1 MKTVYAALLTLIV
14 LGFVAQDAFAQQWGT
29 ITGRFVVKGQP
40 AALPALA
47 VPRRVAAIC
56 ADPLVDPRLRIGKND
71 GLKDVAVWLYVD
83 RGQATPEPHSMYDAL
98 KKMPVEIASEGCLY
112 KPQISIVQTGQAV
125 EFMNADPVLHNFNI
139 AGFANAAFNFL
150 LKPGEKRSR
159 VFTVEERYPMDVM
172 NGIFPWMTASVIVRE
187 SPYMAVSDEEGN
199 FTIENLPVGTHK
211 FQVWHKLPGT
221 IYRMEI
227 GGEVSK
233 DRKGIV
239 EVAVRPGENDLGE
252 IIIDADLLK

>member
-83 RGQATPEPHSMYDAL
+83 RGQATP
-98 KKMPVEIASEGCLY
+98 
-112 KPQISIVQTGQAV
+112 KPQISMVQTGQAV
-125 EFMNADPVLHNFNI
+125 GFVNADPVLHNFNI

-172 NGIFPWMTASVIVRE
+172 NGIFPWMTASIIVRE
-187 SPYMAVSDEEGN
+187 SPYMAVSGEEGN

-221 IYRMEI
+221 IDRMEI

-239 EVAVRPGENDLGE
+239 EVAVRPGKNDLGE